1 MKNSILYD
9 DTIITVIID
18 DAKDVAYGGGEEALE
33 IGRELPI
40 ERYKDPIHLNY
51 GRGDASLLCGIHA
64 LDDIGIAIHIV
75 HTMDAIVIHDVSHCS
90 LFVWLSGFKF
100 FAGDSSKM
108 SQEVETLIS
117 TFVSDMA
124 DGTLGP
130 DYLSTLSTIITDISG
145 TQEMFST
152 LVGDLSGNTVTSTF
166 TSTLIADLSG
176 APIKSPLSIN
186 DLLNSYEATVVK
198 EAADRSAVSAFTAPS
213 VEGLKP
219 ALYRWA
225 AAGFPGG
232 YAINTLSLSPP
243 TLCTDGV
250 NRALIYY
257 FEYLLGKPIATWLQ
271 DLDDITDGMIFTFS
285 HDGSSVITLHV
296 TRT

>member
-1 MKNSILYD
+1 M
-9 DTIITVIID
+9 
-18 DAKDVAYGGGEEALE
+18 
-33 IGRELPI
+33 
-40 ERYKDPIHLNY
+40 
-51 GRGDASLLCGIHA
+51 
-64 LDDIGIAIHIV
+64 LDGVGIAIHVV
-75 HTMDAIVIHDVSHCS
+75 HTMDTIHDISHCS
-90 LFVWLSGFKF
+90 LVVWLCGFKF

-108 SQEVETLIS
+108 SQEVGTLIS
-117 TFVSDMA
+117 TFMSDMA
-124 DGTLGP
+124 DGTLEPG
-130 DYLSTLSTIITDISG
+130 YLSTLSTIITDISG

-198 EAADRSAVSAFTAPS
+198 EAADRRAVATFTAPS

-225 AAGFPGG
+225 AAGFPSG

-250 NRALIYY
+250 NRALTYY
-257 FEYLLGKPIATWLQ
+257 FEYLLGKPIAIWLQ
-271 DLDDITDGMIFTFS
+271 DLDDVTDGMIFTFS
-285 HDGSSVITLHV
+285 HDGSSLITLHV
-296 TRT
+296 SRV